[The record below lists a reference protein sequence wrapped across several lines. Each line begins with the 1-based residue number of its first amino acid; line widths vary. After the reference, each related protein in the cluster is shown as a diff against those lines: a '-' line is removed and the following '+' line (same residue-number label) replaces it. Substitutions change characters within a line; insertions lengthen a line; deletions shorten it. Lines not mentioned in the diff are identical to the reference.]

1 LKLGPILAQFLYQ
14 YKRLDLPG
22 VGSFII
28 DAPEITESGKTI
40 IPGISFE
47 SKPAVKEDPVLINY
61 ISEQS
66 GKMKA
71 LASADFNSYLQLA
84 LQFLNIGKP
93 FLFEGIGS
101 LVRKSS
107 GSFAFA
113 PGETMQEAMKEYSAR
128 EITATTFAEESFNKY
143 DEEKKKI
150 NWQKPVAILLILVSV
165 VIVVWGGYTV
175 YKKTKNRKNQTAE
188 ELPIIQVDTV
198 SKKTDSLSNLPAAP
212 QHYKYVLEIAN
223 KKRAIE
229 RFNMLKSYQW
239 DVSMETK
246 DSVSY
251 TLYMPLP
258 INSGD
263 TSRIKDSLTA
273 LNGRRV
279 FIEH

>member
-1 LKLGPILAQFLYQ
+1 M
-14 YKRLDLPG
+14 
-22 VGSFII
+22 I
-28 DAPEITESGKTI
+28 DAPETSESGKTI

-47 SKPAVKEDPVLINY
+47 SRPTVKEDPVLIQF

-113 PGETMQEAMKEYSAR
+113 PGETMQESMKEYSAR

-150 NWQKPVAILLILVSV
+150 NWQKPVSILLILVSA

-175 YKKTKNRKNQTAE
+175 YKKTKNRKNQAAND
-188 ELPIIQVDTV
+188 LQLVQVDTI
-198 SKKTDSLSNLPAAP
+198 SKKTDTLQSLPAAP

-229 RFNMLKSYQW
+229 RFSMLKSYQW
-239 DVSMETK
+239 DVNMDTK

-251 TLYMPLP
+251 TLFMLLP
-258 INSGD
+258 VNSGD